1 MNENLKAFWEGA
13 VEGAKETPRGFFAP
27 VTAFIAW
34 LDRVTDEAL
43 EHSSENRPAADGHKE
58 RK

>member
-1 MNENLKAFWEGA
+1 MNENFKAFIEGV

-27 VTAFIAW
+27 VTAFVAW

-43 EHSSENRPAADGHKE
+43 EHPSSKNVTPPR
-58 RK
+58 

>member
-1 MNENLKAFWEGA
+1 MNDNLKAFFEGA

-27 VTAFIAW
+27 VTGFIAW

-43 EHSSENRPAADGHKE
+43 EHSSENRSADDVHKE